1 MDLTE
6 QQLEQTYELLYKKFI
21 LEVDAVDNGV
31 SEAKEMRFYIQSGL
45 SSRVARMNPDWNSS
59 SHVC

>member
-31 SEAKEMRFYIQSGL
+31 SEAKEMRFYI
-45 SSRVARMNPDWNSS
+45 
-59 SHVC
+59 